1 MSAQG
6 ILELGKVIL
15 LGVIAL
21 ELMYAIN
28 IIIPLL
34 KVISWSL
41 GGS

>member
-6 ILELGKVIL
+6 IFELGKVIL

-34 KVISWSL
+34 TTISWQL